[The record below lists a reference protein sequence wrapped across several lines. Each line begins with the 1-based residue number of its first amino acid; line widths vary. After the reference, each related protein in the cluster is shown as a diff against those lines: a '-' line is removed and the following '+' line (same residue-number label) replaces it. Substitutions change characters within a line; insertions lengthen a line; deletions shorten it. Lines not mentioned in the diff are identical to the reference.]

1 MDALT
6 HAIEAFTVKGAAALS
21 DAAALYAIELIWR
34 HLRTAVR
41 RGDDIEGRAGMML
54 GSLLAGIAFSHADVG
69 SVHCIAEALGG
80 KYDLPH
86 GVCNAVLLPTVMR
99 YNRAYCQERYARIAT
114 AMGLGW
120 SDPEQGAS
128 KAVEAVEQLSRDV
141 GLPPFT
147 SFGINPRD
155 FGEIAAN
162 SAKNG
167 SNPSNCRPMTAAD
180 YEIILEEMQG
190 KMGSDP

>member
-1 MDALT
+1 M
-6 HAIEAFTVKGAAALS
+6 
-21 DAAALYAIELIWR
+21 ALYAIELIWR

-41 RGDDIEGRAGMML
+41 RGDDIEARAGMML

-99 YNRAYCQERYARIAT
+99 YNRTYCQERYARIAT
-114 AMGLGW
+114 AMGIGW

-128 KAVEAVEQLSRDV
+128 KAVEAVEKLARDV

-147 SFGINPRD
+147 SFGIHPRD

-190 KMGSDP
+190 KRGKMGSDP